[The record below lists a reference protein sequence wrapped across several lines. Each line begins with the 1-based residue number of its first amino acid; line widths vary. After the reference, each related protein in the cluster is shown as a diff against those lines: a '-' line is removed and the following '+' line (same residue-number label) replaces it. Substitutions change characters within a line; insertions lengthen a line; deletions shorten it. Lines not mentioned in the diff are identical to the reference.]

1 MMRPTIYLII
11 YIKKLYNN
19 FVRRLRRSHETK
31 EKINMEVPTMCK
43 NRKDKDFIIC
53 STIDFLEQN
62 IKIKN
67 YE

>member
-1 MMRPTIYLII
+1 MRPAIYLITF
-11 YIKKLYNN
+11 IKKLYTK
-19 FVRRLRRSHETK
+19 VRRQSHETQN
-31 EKINMEVPTMCK
+31 ISMEVPTMCK
-43 NRKDKDFIIC
+43 SRKDKDFIIC

>member
-1 MMRPTIYLII
+1 MRPAIYLII
-11 YIKKLYNN
+11 FIKKLYNKL
-19 FVRRLRRSHETK
+19 VRQLRRSHETK

-43 NRKDKDFIIC
+43 SRKDKDFIIC
-53 STIDFLEQN
+53 TTMDFLEQN

>member
-1 MMRPTIYLII
+1 MRPAIYLITF
-11 YIKKLYNN
+11 IKKLYKKIQ
-19 FVRRLRRSHETK
+19 RQSHETQ
-31 EKINMEVPTMCK
+31 KINMEVPTMCK
-43 NRKDKDFIIC
+43 SRKDKDFIIC